1 MKGLALSCVLFCGLA
16 LVLVY
21 AAGNGMGARTPSFS
35 SPLIAP
41 LQTKGQSIVEPEP
54 TVVVERNAVAPD
66 MMKVGSIP
74 APEVDVRATR
84 SIRSK
89 RPKPKPAPEVEP
101 ETAAAKEPI
110 ENWVKPEPK
119 PKPKVQ
125 PPAPETKPVV
135 EPPKAEEPVY
145 QPRDVTDA
153 GPVTQLDKDREW
165 RRQTLERWKQEAA
178 ERQRD
183 GAMTSTRSQV
193 KPGHEPELKG
203 TPAEGLFPADGHDKG
218 AKKKKDKKKHHRF
231 LFIRW

>member
-35 SPLIAP
+35 SPLITP
-41 LQTKGQSIVEPEP
+41 LQTRQQAIVEPEP
-54 TVVVERNAVAPD
+54 TVVVERNPLAPD
-66 MMKVGSIP
+66 LMGASSMP
-74 APEVDVRATR
+74 APEVNVRATR
-84 SIRSK
+84 SSRAK
-89 RPKPKPAPEVEP
+89 RPKPKQAPKVEP
-101 ETAAAKEPI
+101 ILITAPVQEPT
-110 ENWVKPEPK
+110 KPEPK
-119 PKPKVQ
+119 PKPKAQ
-125 PPAPETKPVV
+125 PPAPETKPVE

-165 RRQTLERWKQEAA
+165 RRETLERWKREAA
-178 ERQRD
+178 EKQRV
-183 GAMTSTRSQV
+183 GAMTSTRSQI
-193 KPGHEPELKG
+193 KPGQDPDLKG

-218 AKKKKDKKKHHRF
+218 AKKKKDKKKQHRF